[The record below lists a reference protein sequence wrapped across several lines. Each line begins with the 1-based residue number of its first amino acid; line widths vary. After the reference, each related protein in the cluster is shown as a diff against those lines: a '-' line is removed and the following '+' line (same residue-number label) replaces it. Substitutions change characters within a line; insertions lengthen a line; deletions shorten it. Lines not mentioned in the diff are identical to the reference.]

1 MGVTIKE
8 LENNIKDLPENLLD
22 QVNDYVIFLKDRY
35 ASDIPEWQ
43 KKEVLRREREM
54 MSNPENIMNEDE
66 METFLNE
73 LESEK

>member
-22 QVNDYVIFLKDRY
+22 QVNDYVMILKSKY

-43 KKEVLRREREM
+43 MKEVLRREEEM
-54 MSNPENIMNEDE
+54 ADHPESVMNEQE
-66 METFLNE
+66 MEAFLKE